1 MSSKKLITV
10 FGATGAQ
17 GKSVVQA
24 LLSDGSFKVRAVTRD
39 PTKPVAQKMVSQG
52 VEVVKGDFD
61 KEGDIKAAM
70 QGAYGCFFVT
80 NFIEH
85 QQKDLE
91 VKQSESPLV
100 VMAQFDW
107 VTNSRKNNGF
117 SKLVQY
123 ILALSC
129 RVRQLPNVAKAL
141 GIKHFIYSGLQK
153 CEQRRLVES
162 CKCHNFDGKGE
173 VEEYLRKI
181 GVPATSLRLPAYFEN
196 FLSFFKP
203 HNVPNK
209 NVYTVAM
216 PMGDVP
222 LDGMAVED
230 FGPVVVSVLKN
241 PNEYIGKDITL
252 STDLLTID
260 EYCATL
266 SECLGKNIQNA
277 KMSVED
283 YEKLGFTMAKELA
296 NMFRY
301 YMMRPK
307 RDIPLTVK
315 LNPKARNFKQWVT
328 DNKDKFSD
336 L

>member
-1 MSSKKLITV
+1 MKKLITV

-39 PTKPVAQKMVSQG
+39 PTKAVAQKMVSQG

-85 QQKDLE
+85 QQKALE
-91 VKQSESPLV
+91 VKQGQT
-100 VMAQFDW
+100 A
-107 VTNSRKNNGF
+107 
-117 SKLVQY
+117 
-123 ILALSC
+123 A
-129 RVRQLPNVAKAL
+129 NVAKAL
-141 GIKHFIYSGLQK
+141 GIKHFIYSSLQNVNRETGGK
-153 CEQRRLVES
+153 LQVP
-162 CKCHNFDGKGE
+162 HFDGKGE
-173 VEEYLRKI
+173 VEEYLRDI
-181 GVPATSLRLPAYFEN
+181 GVPSTCLRLPAYFEN

-209 NVYTVAM
+209 NVYTVAI

-230 FGPVVVSVLKN
+230 FGPVVVSVLKH

-252 STDLLTID
+252 STDLLTVD
-260 EYCATL
+260 EYCAIL

-283 YEKLGFTMAKELA
+283 YEKLGFPMAEELA

-307 RDIPLTVK
+307 RDIPLTMK
-315 LNPKARNFKQWVT
+315 LNPKAKNFKQWVT
-328 DNKDKFSD
+328 DNKDKFGD